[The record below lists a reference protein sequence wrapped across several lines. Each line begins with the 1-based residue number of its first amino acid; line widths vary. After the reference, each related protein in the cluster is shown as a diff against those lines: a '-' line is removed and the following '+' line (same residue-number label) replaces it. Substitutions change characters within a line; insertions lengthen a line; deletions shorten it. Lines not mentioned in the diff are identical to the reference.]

1 VVIITG
7 AGKAFQAGAD
17 IKQLSEMT
25 PLQLVR
31 WNEGLVRNNAALE
44 KLRQPVIAA
53 INGAAMGGG
62 LELALGCTLRVASEK
77 AALAL
82 PEVNLGIIPG
92 AGGTQRLPRLIGKGR
107 AMKMILTGQI
117 VGAEEAL
124 RIGLLDEVAAPDELQ
139 RRHLRK
145 LLDIR
150 AGLKRLARAGDNHHV
165 DFFVLADGRHGLGQL
180 RGHLIAD
187 GVHHVRSVQGDGG
200 DALIFFYNNRTVIS
214 HLTVSFLNYQSTL
227 PPSTTTAEP
236 VMKLDASDASST
248 ATPFISP
255 GLPSRFI
262 GILRLITPWPASDE
276 KNLEFIGVSI

>member
-1 VVIITG
+1 MADYSTIIVEKNEGVATITLNRPDVMNAISDEMTAELAEAVAAIGKDEKVHVVIITG

-124 RIGLLDEVAAPDELQ
+124 RIGLVDEVAAPDELMAAAQ
-139 RRHLRK
+139 KLAKKIMSKGPVAIEMAKDAIEIGSQCPLEEAVQYSQKNCAICFSTEDMKEGTGAFLEKRK
-145 LLDIR
+145 P
-150 AGLKRLARAGDNHHV
+150 N
-165 DFFVLADGRHGLGQL
+165 F
-180 RGHLIAD
+180 
-187 GVHHVRSVQGDGG
+187 QG
-200 DALIFFYNNRTVIS
+200 
-214 HLTVSFLNYQSTL
+214 
-227 PPSTTTAEP
+227 
-236 VMKLDASDASST
+236 K
-248 ATPFISP
+248 
-255 GLPSRFI
+255 
-262 GILRLITPWPASDE
+262 
-276 KNLEFIGVSI
+276 